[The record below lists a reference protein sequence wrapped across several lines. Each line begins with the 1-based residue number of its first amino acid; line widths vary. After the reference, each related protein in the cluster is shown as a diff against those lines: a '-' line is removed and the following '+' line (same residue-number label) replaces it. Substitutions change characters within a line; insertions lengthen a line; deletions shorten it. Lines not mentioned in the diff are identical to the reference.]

1 VTVDAARSSG
11 ASPLAAGASEC
22 RTPEQQRSMR
32 LPALRAAQGA
42 GLSFGAPLGWLAT
55 RVAAG
60 ASPTAELARHAGL
73 YAYLALATA
82 AAFAA
87 FGWLLGLQE
96 RRLRELL
103 AKLEELATT
112 DPLTGLYNRRFFDER
127 LRLESALAERGTR
140 PLALVMFDIDGFKQV
155 NDRFGH
161 ATGDRVL
168 EVIGSALRASTR
180 TGEVAARIGGEELAL
195 LLPGCS
201 LDEGRQAAER
211 VRALALAAMRR
222 EEALPPS
229 AIPTMSAGVAYRYPS
244 TGGPAGL
251 MADADR
257 ALYAAK
263 RQGRDRVE
271 VVTVES

>member
-1 VTVDAARSSG
+1 
-11 ASPLAAGASEC
+11 
-22 RTPEQQRSMR
+22 MR
-32 LPALRAAQGA
+32 LPAVRAAQGA
-42 GLSFGAPLGWLAT
+42 VLALGAPLGWMVIRAA
-55 RVAAG
+55 AAG
-60 ASPTAELARHAGL
+60 ASPRAEVSSHAGL

-87 FGWLLGLQE
+87 FGWLLGRQEQRLQ
-96 RRLRELL
+96 RLL
-103 AKLEELATT
+103 ANLEELATT

-127 LRLESALAERGTR
+127 LRLEDALAERGTR

-168 EVIGSALRASTR
+168 AVFGSALRSSTR
-180 TGEVAARIGGEELAL
+180 TGEVAARVGGEELAL

-201 LDEGRQAAER
+201 LEEGRRAAER
-211 VRALALAAMRR
+211 VRTHALASMRR
-222 EEALPPS
+222 AGVLPPP
-229 AIPTMSAGVAYRYPS
+229 AMPTMSAGVASRSPGS
-244 TGGPAGL
+244 TGGPAAL

-263 RQGRDRVE
+263 RHGRDRVE
-271 VVTVES
+271 VAAVESPSVA